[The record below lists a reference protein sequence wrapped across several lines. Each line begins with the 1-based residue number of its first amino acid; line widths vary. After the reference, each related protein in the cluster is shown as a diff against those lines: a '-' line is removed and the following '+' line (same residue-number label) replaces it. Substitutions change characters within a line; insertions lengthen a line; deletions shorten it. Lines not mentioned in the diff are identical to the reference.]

1 MAESSSNDFD
11 VPEEIRKS
19 FEECG
24 ILILGAGTDLSDL
37 VASEDTKMLFHDL
50 DCREA

>member
-11 VPEEIRKS
+11 VPEEIRKP

-24 ILILGAGTDLSDL
+24 ILVLGAGTDLSDL
-37 VASEDTKMLFHDL
+37 ASEDTKMLFHDL